1 MPNLKFIAT
10 RSTGFDHIDTEYAA
24 TKGIKVS
31 NVPAYGSHTVA
42 EYAFGLIL
50 NLSRKIIQANNY
62 VRSSLDFN
70 YDKTMEGFD
79 LKGKIL
85 GIIGTGKIGKN
96 VAKIGRAFEMTVVA
110 YDLYPDMAFAVE
122 NNLTYKSLPE
132 VLAMA
137 DIVTLHAPYTKEN
150 HHLLNKEN
158 IAKMKRGVY
167 LINTAR
173 GELVDTEA
181 LVWGLKEGI
190 IAGLGS
196 DLLEDEQILKDA
208 PTPKGI
214 GVPTSENVGK
224 NDKILDLNHELM
236 KMPNVI
242 ITPHIAFYTTEAVA
256 SILQTTIENIKS
268 FIAGSPINLVK

>member
-1 MPNLKFIAT
+1 
-10 RSTGFDHIDTEYAA
+10 
-24 TKGIKVS
+24 
-31 NVPAYGSHTVA
+31 
-42 EYAFGLIL
+42 
-50 NLSRKIIQANNY
+50 
-62 VRSSLDFN
+62 
-70 YDKTMEGFD
+70 
-79 LKGKIL
+79 
-85 GIIGTGKIGKN
+85 
-96 VAKIGRAFEMTVVA
+96 MTVVA

-224 NDKILDLNHELM
+224 NDKILDLIGN
-236 KMPNVI
+236 
-242 ITPHIAFYTTEAVA
+242 
-256 SILQTTIENIKS
+256 
-268 FIAGSPINLVK
+268 